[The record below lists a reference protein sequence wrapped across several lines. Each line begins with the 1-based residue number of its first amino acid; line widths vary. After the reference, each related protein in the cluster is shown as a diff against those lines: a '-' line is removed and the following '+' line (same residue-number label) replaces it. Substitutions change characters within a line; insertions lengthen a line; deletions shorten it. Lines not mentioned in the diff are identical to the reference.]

1 MPFEGVY
8 SFIPGASLIG
18 ACMQKRFL
26 VVALAVLGLLV
37 LVSFWQA
44 SEPPARV
51 KPLKPSELPLDG
63 EPLAGSRPLEARL
76 PDKPLD
82 SPTTEQP
89 RELPP
94 PPPAPVVENDP
105 AKGRI
110 WLRLIDARSNRPLAD
125 ARCEVWRLPGNEGWY
140 QRHVVGHRSTDANG
154 LMSFTT
160 TVVES
165 TDDED
170 YDSEKW
176 DTCFFLGALDWF
188 SMPVPIGW
196 HPQVD
201 PYELAEAIETLSA
214 ASRDAPIDLPV
225 APASTLRIVV
235 RDEWGVPLPDARL
248 DYLTLYTGS
257 AADEWLSM
265 AEDPPACTE
274 ESDWT
279 GWVEYR
285 RLEFTRES
293 VTTSF
298 KLLDEE
304 AGAVFYLPGEEPAY
318 GSVLLRNLPCVQV
331 GAVGWHPVYGFGS
344 ATLQLVPGSNELN
357 VYLRP
362 EGGAT
367 LNVRI
372 EWLGELPGGENG
384 PLLELVSSGPC
395 GLNEQL
401 EETEHEFYWELA
413 NSTTGV
419 WTGTIRNVPA
429 GWWTLHCSFSGN
441 ADGSIVRFQVSP
453 FETRGVTLYGGED
466 IRARWKPII
475 RCGGVQLERASLR
488 LLGGWEREPGQY
500 SVDHDPETG
509 ETEALELT
517 PGNYTVWIPT
527 LPPVEITLKPNE
539 ERSDVYELAINTVRI
554 TIDAQLAA
562 LLSPEEQPVTL
573 NLLPDDAWDGAE
585 EHLYAMDAAMRQRDE
600 NYDQLL
606 PGVTRTWLI
615 PAGSYRWELLGTDH
629 ELYGPIEFGRAGPT
643 RLDFA
648 LNALPGLELLQLE
661 FEGFHDEQPA
671 VDFDDDGLQ
680 QTAIYAFGADDDV
693 EFTRD
698 YGGYIEEDRDVQRI
712 WAAERMLYAFAPRGR
727 RLASVY
733 AGSESADVHVDF
745 PGRATV
751 TPTQMVRPGEGL
763 LRLRDA
769 SDEEAEVY
777 DPDFYHVMAY
787 HERGECGEYTA
798 GDFIEME
805 LGRVQL
811 LVSRSSG
818 DSYSFA
824 SVQVQLTR
832 EEQELRLDKLDY
844 KPFGRVTLTFS
855 GRGSPDSPFDAW
867 WYGENAPRPPV
878 VLALDQVVAATPR
891 YVHLGSPD
899 QLLPQGRLEFVYKD
913 RQLPPG
919 RYKVIPWPGAE
930 EKWHQTFEVK
940 PAATT
945 QATIQGG
952 K

>member
-1 MPFEGVY
+1 
-8 SFIPGASLIG
+8 
-18 ACMQKRFL
+18 MQKRFL
-26 VVALAVLGLLV
+26 VVALAVFGLLV

-44 SEPPARV
+44 SEPPARA

-63 EPLAGSRPLEARL
+63 EPVAGGQPLEARL

-89 RELPP
+89 RELLP
-94 PPPAPVVENDP
+94 PPPAPLVENDP

-110 WLRLIDARSNRPLAD
+110 WLRLIDARSNRPVANKQVELLPAGYTGAD
-125 ARCEVWRLPGNEGWY
+125 TEYGYLMDSPRPASRATNSDGLIGLSVVSQDEISEEPADVILNTELEEAVLLHVPVPNGWY
-140 QRHVVGHRSTDANG
+140 PLVDV
-154 LMSFTT
+154 
-160 TVVES
+160 
-165 TDDED
+165 
-170 YDSEKW
+170 YD
-176 DTCFFLGALDWF
+176 LGREIHWLGTQP
-188 SMPVPIGW
+188 S
-196 HPQVD
+196 
-201 PYELAEAIETLSA
+201 AI
-214 ASRDAPIDLPV
+214 PIDVFVMQL
-225 APASTLRIVV
+225 ASTLRIVV

-248 DYLTLYTGS
+248 EWSVIGTG
-257 AADEWLSM
+257 AP
-265 AEDPPACTE
+265 AEDWLNVRGEPY
-274 ESDWT
+274 DWIEDS
-279 GWVEYR
+279 GWPGFVEGLR
-285 RLEFTRES
+285 NERGRQN
-293 VTTSF
+293 VHGDF
-298 KLLDEE
+298 KLQEYEGTPVDSPVDE
-304 AGAVFYLPGEEPAY
+304 VFSAPLF
-318 GSVLLRNLPCVQV
+318 GSVLLRNLPCVQI
-331 GAVGWHPVYGFGS
+331 GAVGHHPLYGFGS

-357 VYLRP
+357 VYLHP
-362 EGGAT
+362 EGSAT

-372 EWLGELPGGENG
+372 EWIGKPPAEDNS
-384 PLLELVSSGPC
+384 PLLELVSNGPF
-395 GLNEQL
+395 GVNNSLY
-401 EETEHEFYWELA
+401 ETGACHQFSWDLA
-413 NSTTGV
+413 PSETGV

-441 ADGSIVRFQVSP
+441 ADGSTVLFQVSP
-453 FETRGVTLYGGED
+453 FEARSVTLYGGED
-466 IRARWKPII
+466 IHARWKPII

-488 LLGGWEREPGQY
+488 LLGGYHDEPVEY
-500 SVDHDPETG
+500 SVEHNPETG
-509 ETEALELT
+509 ETEALLLV

-527 LPPVEITLKPNE
+527 VQPFEITLKPNE

-554 TIDAQLAA
+554 TIDAQLAR

-573 NLLPDDAWDGAE
+573 NLLPNDAWDGAE
-585 EHLYAMDAAMRQRDE
+585 EHLYAMNAAMRQRDE
-600 NYDQLL
+600 NYDQLT
-606 PGVTRTWLI
+606 PGVTSTWLI
-615 PAGSYRWELLGTDH
+615 PAGSYRWELLGTDQ
-629 ELYGPIEFGRAGPT
+629 ELYGLIEFGRAGPT

-661 FEGFHDEQPA
+661 FEGFPDEQPA
-671 VDFDDDGLQ
+671 VDFNDDGLQ
-680 QTAIYAFGADDDV
+680 QTAIDAFGADDDV

-698 YGGYIEEDRDVQRI
+698 YGGYIEEDRDVQQI
-712 WAAERMLYAFAPRGR
+712 WAAERLLYAFAPRGR

-733 AGSESADVHVDF
+733 AGNESADLHVDF

-751 TPTQMVRPGEGL
+751 TPTQMVRPGDGL
-763 LRLRDA
+763 LRLLDA
-769 SDEEAEVY
+769 GDEEAEVY
-777 DPDFYHVMAY
+777 DPDNYHVMAY
-787 HERGECGEYTA
+787 HERGEYGEYSA
-798 GDFIEME
+798 GETLEME

-824 SVQVQLTR
+824 RVTVTLTR

-878 VLALDQVVAATPR
+878 VLALDQVVAGTPR
-891 YVHLGSPD
+891 YVHLSSPD
-899 QLLPQGRLEFVYKD
+899 QLLPQGRLEFVYRD

>member
-1 MPFEGVY
+1 
-8 SFIPGASLIG
+8 
-18 ACMQKRFL
+18 MQKRFL

-44 SEPPARV
+44 SEPPARA

-63 EPLAGSRPLEARL
+63 EPVAGGQPLEARL

-89 RELPP
+89 RELLP
-94 PPPAPVVENDP
+94 PPPAPLVENDP

-110 WLRLIDARSNRPLAD
+110 WLRLIDARSNRPVANKQVELLPAGYTGAD
-125 ARCEVWRLPGNEGWY
+125 TEYGYLMDSPRPASRATNSDGLIGLSVVSQDEISEEPADVILNTELEEAVLLHVPVPNGWY
-140 QRHVVGHRSTDANG
+140 PLVDV
-154 LMSFTT
+154 
-160 TVVES
+160 
-165 TDDED
+165 
-170 YDSEKW
+170 YD
-176 DTCFFLGALDWF
+176 LGREIHWLGTQP
-188 SMPVPIGW
+188 S
-196 HPQVD
+196 
-201 PYELAEAIETLSA
+201 AI
-214 ASRDAPIDLPV
+214 PIDVFVMQL
-225 APASTLRIVV
+225 ASTLRIVV

-265 AEDPPACTE
+265 AEDPPGCTE
-274 ESDWT
+274 ESEWT
-279 GWVEYR
+279 GWAEYR
-285 RLEFTRES
+285 RRECTRES

-304 AGAVFYLPGEEPAY
+304 AGAVYYLPGEEPAY
-318 GSVLLRNLPCVQV
+318 GSVLLRNLPCVMV

-344 ATLQLVPGSNELN
+344 ASLQLVPGSNELN
-357 VYLRP
+357 VYLHP

-367 LNVRI
+367 LNVRV
-372 EWLGELPGGENG
+372 EWVGELPGGENG
-384 PLLELVSSGPC
+384 PQLELASSGPC

-401 EETEHEFYWELA
+401 EETEYEFYWELA
-413 NSTTGV
+413 SSTTGV
-419 WTGTIRNVPA
+419 WVGTIRNVPA
-429 GWWTLHCSFSGN
+429 GWWTLSCSFPGNGESGT
-441 ADGSIVRFQVSP
+441 VLFQVSP
-453 FETRGVTLYGGED
+453 FEARSVTLYGGED
-466 IRARWKPII
+466 IHARWKPII

-488 LLGGWEREPGQY
+488 LLGGFDSEPVEY
-500 SVDHDPETG
+500 SVEHDPESG
-509 ETEALELT
+509 ETESLWLV

-527 LPPVEITLKPNE
+527 LQPFEITLKPNE
-539 ERSDVYELAINTVRI
+539 QRSDVYELAINTVRI

-615 PAGSYRWELLGTDH
+615 PAGSYRWELLGTDE

-661 FEGFHDEQPA
+661 FEGFSDEQPA

-698 YGGYIEEDRDVQRI
+698 YGGYIEEDRDVQQI
-712 WAAERMLYAFAPRGR
+712 WAAERLLYAFAPRGR
-727 RLASVY
+727 RLVSVY
-733 AGSESADVHVDF
+733 AGNESADVHVDF

-787 HERGECGEYTA
+787 HERGECGDYTA

-824 SVQVQLTR
+824 RVTVTLTR

-867 WYGENAPRPPV
+867 WYGESAPRPPV
-878 VLALDQVVAATPR
+878 VLALDQVVSATPR

-930 EKWHQTFEVK
+930 ERWHQTFEVK

>member
-1 MPFEGVY
+1 
-8 SFIPGASLIG
+8 
-18 ACMQKRFL
+18 MQKRFL
-26 VVALAVLGLLV
+26 VVALALLGLLV

-44 SEPPARV
+44 NEPPARV

-76 PDKPLD
+76 QDKPLD
-82 SPTTEQP
+82 SSITELP

-110 WLRLIDARSNRPLAD
+110 WLRLIDTRSNRPVAD
-125 ARCEVWRLPGNEGWY
+125 TFIELHPAGYTGAGTGFSYLQERQRPSPRPTDKHGLIALSICRQDALPDEPVEVILNTEMEEATLLHVPIPKGWY
-140 QRHVVGHRSTDANG
+140 
-154 LMSFTT
+154 
-160 TVVES
+160 
-165 TDDED
+165 
-170 YDSEKW
+170 
-176 DTCFFLGALDWF
+176 
-188 SMPVPIGW
+188 PI
-196 HPQVD
+196 VD
-201 PYELAEAIETLSA
+201 PYDLGCSMHRIGANPSTRPLDVLVTPF
-214 ASRDAPIDLPV
+214 ASVNITA
-225 APASTLRIVV
+225 
-235 RDEWGVPLPDARL
+235 RDEWGVPLPDAQIENVWI
-248 DYLTLYTGS
+248 YAGS

-265 AEDPPACTE
+265 QENTHDTIE
-274 ESDWT
+274 ESQWT
-279 GWVEYR
+279 GWTEEER
-285 RLEFTRES
+285 REFTRES

-298 KLLDEE
+298 
-304 AGAVFYLPGEEPAY
+304 AHLPNGRPRIVYYEEPAY
-318 GSVLLRNLPCVQV
+318 GSILLRNLPCVKF
-331 GAVGWHPVYGFGS
+331 GAVGWHPVYGFAA

-357 VYLRP
+357 LYLRP
-362 EGGAT
+362 EGSAT

-372 EWLGELPGGENG
+372 EWVGELPGGDNG
-384 PLLELVSSGPC
+384 PQLELISSGPC
-395 GLNEQL
+395 GLNERL
-401 EETEHEFYWELA
+401 EDTDNAHEFYWELA

-429 GWWTLHCSFSGN
+429 GWWTLTCSFPGN

-453 FETRGVTLYGGED
+453 FEARGITLYGGDD

-554 TIDAQLAA
+554 TIDAQLAG
-562 LLSPEEQPVTL
+562 LLSSEGEPILL

-585 EHLYAMDAAMRQRDE
+585 EHLYALDAAMRQRDE
-600 NYDQLL
+600 NYDQLQ
-606 PGVTRTWLI
+606 PGVTRSWLI

-680 QTAIYAFGADDDV
+680 QTAIYAFGADDDI

-727 RLASVY
+727 RLVSVY

-769 SDEEAEVY
+769 GDEEAEVY

-787 HERGECGEYTA
+787 HERGECGDYTA

-824 SVQVQLTR
+824 RVTVTLTR

>member
-1 MPFEGVY
+1 
-8 SFIPGASLIG
+8 
-18 ACMQKRFL
+18 MQKRFL

-51 KPLKPSELPLDG
+51 KPLKPTELPLDG
-63 EPLAGSRPLEARL
+63 EPSAQPLVAL
-76 PDKPLD
+76 PDSAPLD
-82 SPTTEQP
+82 SPAIEQP
-89 RELPP
+89 HELQP
-94 PPPAPVVENDP
+94 PPPAPPVVNDP

-110 WLRLIDARSNRPLAD
+110 WLRLIDARNNRPVAD
-125 ARCEVWRLPGNEGWY
+125 TRCEVWRLPGNEGWFR
-140 QRHVVGHRSTDANG
+140 RHVVGHRSTDANG
-154 LMSFTT
+154 LMALTT
-160 TVVES
+160 TVVET
-165 TDDED
+165 TDDEG
-170 YDSEKW
+170 YDAEKW
-176 DTCFFLGALDWF
+176 DTCFFLESLGWF

-196 HPQVD
+196 QPQAD
-201 PYELAEAIETLSA
+201 PYELAESIEALTA
-214 ASRDAPIDLPV
+214 ASRDTPIDLPV
-225 APASTLRIVV
+225 APASTLRIVA
-235 RDEWGVPLPDARL
+235 RDEWGVPLPDARI

-265 AEDPPACTE
+265 GEEPPGCTE
-274 ESDWT
+274 ESEWA
-279 GWVEYR
+279 GWAEYR
-285 RLEFTRES
+285 RREFTRES
-293 VTTSF
+293 LTTSF
-298 KLLDEE
+298 KLYDEE

-318 GSVLLRNLPCVQV
+318 GSVLLRNLPCVKF

-362 EGGAT
+362 EGSAT

-372 EWLGELPGGENG
+372 EWLGELPGGDNG
-384 PLLELVSSGPC
+384 PQLELISSGPC
-395 GLNEQL
+395 GVNEQL
-401 EETEHEFYWELA
+401 EDDDYEFYWELA
-413 NSTTGV
+413 SASTNV

-429 GWWTLHCSFSGN
+429 GWWTLSCSFPG
-441 ADGSIVRFQVSP
+441 GEGGTVRLQINP
-453 FETRGVTLYGGED
+453 FETRSVTLYGGED
-466 IRARWKPII
+466 VHARWKPII

-488 LLGGWEREPGQY
+488 LLGGYDREPEQY
-500 SVDHDPETG
+500 SVDHDAETG
-509 ETEALELT
+509 ETEALLLI

-527 LPPVEITLKPNE
+527 LQPFEITLKPNE

-554 TIDAQLAA
+554 TIDAQLAT
-562 LLSPEEQPVTL
+562 LLSPEEQSVTL

-585 EHLYAMDAAMRQRDE
+585 EHLYAMDAAMRARDE
-600 NYDQLL
+600 NYDQLT

-615 PAGSYRWELLGTDH
+615 PAGRYRWELLGSDQ
-629 ELYGPIEFGRAGPT
+629 ELYGPIEFNRAGPT

-648 LNALPGLELLQLE
+648 LNALPGLALLQLE
-661 FEGFHDEQPA
+661 FEGFADEQPA
-671 VDFDDDGLQ
+671 VDFNDDGLQ
-680 QTAIYAFGADDDV
+680 ETAIYAFRAGDE
-693 EFTRD
+693 EFSRD
-698 YGGYIEEDRDVQRI
+698 YGGYVEEDRDVQYI
-712 WAAERMLYAFAPRGR
+712 WAAERLLYAFAPRGR

-733 AGSESADVHVDF
+733 AGDESCDVHVDF
-745 PGRATV
+745 PGRASI
-751 TPTQMVRPGEGL
+751 TPTQMVRPGEGQLHL
-763 LRLRDA
+763 LDA
-769 SDEEAEVY
+769 SEEDAEVY

-787 HERGECGEYTA
+787 HERGECGDFTA

-811 LVSRSSG
+811 LISRSSG
-818 DSYSFA
+818 GGCSFA
-824 SVQVQLTR
+824 SVTLTITR

-878 VLALDQVVAATPR
+878 VLALDQVVAGTPR